1 MSWSHHHDRHS
12 NCFVSRQKTLL
23 REGTVL
29 IHIQNHTRGYIP
41 RSFKNIKLLSS
52 PTFQRGISTFCG
64 GRIWREHLAGE
75 SGIATSQ
82 DDSYEPWTNNSH
94 FPFTPRAWSHTKSLL
109 LPTTSLSAL
118 QPPQNALVPGNIIC
132 SNRPWNPW
140 LHGAS
145 LQTTG
150 DTSDQPDL
158 STDFRQHS
166 PRSFHPQ
173 LRGRAGILLHMV
185 LRWIWRC
192 GRCIASIPSPV
203 CKVST
208 INIHEK

>member
-1 MSWSHHHDRHS
+1 MMSSA
-12 NCFVSRQKTLL
+12 RQLPDDAVGGGYGL
-23 REGTVL
+23 S
-29 IHIQNHTRGYIP
+29 IHLEVP
-41 RSFKNIKLLSS
+41 PSS
-52 PTFQRGISTFCG
+52 WTSSSALYT
-64 GRIWREHLAGE
+64 LAGIFMAGE
-75 SGIATSQ
+75 FAP
-82 DDSYEPWTNNSH
+82 EPRQILRVRPPEIFHNISAAARLVSH
-94 FPFTPRAWSHTKSLL
+94 KVP
-109 LPTTSLSAL
+109 PTTSLSAL